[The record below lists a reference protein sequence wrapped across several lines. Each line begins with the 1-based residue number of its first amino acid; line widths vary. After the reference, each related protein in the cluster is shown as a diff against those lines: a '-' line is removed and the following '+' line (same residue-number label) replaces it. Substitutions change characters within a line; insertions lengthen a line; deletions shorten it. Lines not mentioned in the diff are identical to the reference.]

1 MVPINLQTSNLGNVT
16 YLASS
21 KRPGVSIKLV
31 GYVLTK
37 QAHFMGQVEIVE
49 MVLAWLVRREA
60 VQVSSPL
67 GDFV

>member
-1 MVPINLQTSNLGNVT
+1 MIPINLQTSNLRNVT
-16 YLASS
+16 YSAVS

-31 GYVLTK
+31 GYVLSG
-37 QAHFMGQVEIVE
+37 QAHFMGQVE
-49 MVLAWLVRREA
+49 MVPARLVHREA